1 MYDQLF
7 VYNEQNR
14 SNFSDRAN
22 QIECSP
28 MTCSSKWLLRKTEIK
43 NEKKLIE

>member
-7 VYNEQNR
+7 VYNEQNK
-14 SNFSDRAN
+14 SNFSD
-22 QIECSP
+22 
-28 MTCSSKWLLRKTEIK
+28 SSKRLLRNTERK